1 MITDKR
7 LLRPEPSFGLLI
19 KLWRVSW
26 LYVLLIAAL
35 AGVGYAALFSA
46 AGGAPRPYAAPQAV
60 RFAAGLVMMLV
71 LAMTDIRWLARL
83 AWPLYG
89 ISIALLALVL
99 KIGHVGKGAERWIDL
114 AGIQMQPSEFAKIA
128 LVLVLA
134 SYFRNASHKRM
145 GNPLFLIPPAI
156 LIAIPVALVLKEP
169 NLGTAVIIAL
179 VGASVVFAAGIRLWQ
194 VALVT
199 APLPFAADFA
209 YRHLHDYQRA
219 RITTFLHPEQDPL
232 GAGYNIIQ
240 SKIALGSGGMWGQGF
255 LHGTQG
261 QLDFLPEKQTDFIFT
276 TVAEEF
282 GLVGG
287 LAVMTLLLL
296 IILGGMTMALTCRH
310 RFGRLLALGIS
321 VQLLALLLRQP
332 RHGHGRHP
340 GRRRPAPA
348 RLLRRLRAPDRH
360 VRLRP
365 ADVRLG
371 SSRRRVRYPRRRPN
385 PGRPMIT
392 AKLLDLYR
400 RTDYVVDGRIKVSIG
415 HRSSDTDAMLTRLG
429 CAIRCAHHR
438 RQPSQPNDA
447 GRLERPHDP
456 PPGPGDGRRPAPA
469 GRGPLSWLA

>member
-179 VGASVVFAAGIRLWQ
+179 VGASVVFAAASVYGRSPSSPPRCRLPPTSP
-194 VALVT
+194 T
-199 APLPFAADFA
+199 ATCTTISAPGS
-209 YRHLHDYQRA
+209 RHSSTPSRT
-219 RITTFLHPEQDPL
+219 R
-232 GAGYNIIQ
+232 
-240 SKIALGSGGMWGQGF
+240 S
-255 LHGTQG
+255 
-261 QLDFLPEKQTDFIFT
+261 
-276 TVAEEF
+276 
-282 GLVGG
+282 
-287 LAVMTLLLL
+287 
-296 IILGGMTMALTCRH
+296 
-310 RFGRLLALGIS
+310 
-321 VQLLALLLRQP
+321 
-332 RHGHGRHP
+332 
-340 GRRRPAPA
+340 APA
-348 RLLRRLRAPDRH
+348 TTSSSPRSRSAPAACGAKASSTARRASSTSCPKN
-360 VRLRP
+360 RP
-365 ADVRLG
+365 T
-371 SSRRRVRYPRRRPN
+371 SSSPPS
-385 PGRPMIT
+385 P
-392 AKLLDLYR
+392 
-400 RTDYVVDGRIKVSIG
+400 
-415 HRSSDTDAMLTRLG
+415 RSSAWSAALR
-429 CAIRCAHHR
+429 
-438 RQPSQPNDA
+438 S
-447 GRLERPHDP
+447 
-456 PPGPGDGRRPAPA
+456 
-469 GRGPLSWLA
+469 